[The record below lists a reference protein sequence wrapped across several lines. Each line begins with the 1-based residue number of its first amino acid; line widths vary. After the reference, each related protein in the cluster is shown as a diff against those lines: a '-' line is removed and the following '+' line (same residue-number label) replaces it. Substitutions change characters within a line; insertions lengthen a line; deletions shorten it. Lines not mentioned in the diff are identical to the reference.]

1 VPAKSG
7 STIYQR
13 AWIWNAKLP
22 WRFNHDTAHETI
34 VLDMDGMGE
43 NFRKFNLPMSYRQVG
58 FDDGESWSS
67 PTKYVSDA
75 LKLEEKMIRENTML
89 TDLYH
94 FWYIGKSYY
103 DAYKAVGL
111 PLKQKHN
118 NELARRSI
126 FYCLE
131 FLDVTHNY
139 GTTGKADRMDEMGYY
154 AMMMVGNSY
163 RYLGDYQNAIK
174 HLELAE
180 EFCPTRNEHLTNIA
194 EIYNDLQDYDKMF
207 LVTNKMT
214 NPSRKNPFPH
224 LSFIIESQCYPD
236 TGTYVHELHQIAQSN
251 AKKTNPETN
260 NPQFNLKVSM

>member
-1 VPAKSG
+1 MTFS
-7 STIYQR
+7 I
-13 AWIWNAKLP
+13 
-22 WRFNHDTAHETI
+22 
-34 VLDMDGMGE
+34 
-43 NFRKFNLPMSYRQVG
+43 
-58 FDDGESWSS
+58 
-67 PTKYVSDA
+67 
-75 LKLEEKMIRENTML
+75 
-89 TDLYH
+89 
-94 FWYIGKSYY
+94 
-103 DAYKAVGL
+103 GL

-180 EFCPTRNEHLTNIA
+180 EFCSMRNEHLTNIA

-214 NPSRKNPFPH
+214 NPNRKNPFPA

-236 TGTYVHELHQIAQSN
+236 TGTYVHELHQIAQAN
-251 AKKTNPETN
+251 AKKTNPEVS